1 MTTLSTH
8 LTEGE
13 KNKCHSIKTAK
24 FVFWKEISAYWK
36 FKGKI
41 SVPNQHNCCDI
52 VLGKFLSLVINLL
65 RDWSTENTAVCFCKK
80 SAFCYKYVLNKILG
94 IRLVVV
100 YKYINCN
107 VDKTTGIVTGHPAYL
122 YNNTLILFMSSCYR
136 PLKLDPSG
144 EMCIWAICAKPFFT
158 KYAPS

>member
-1 MTTLSTH
+1 MFS
-8 LTEGE
+8 E
-13 KNKCHSIKTAK
+13 KK
-24 FVFWKEISAYWK
+24 FPLIENLR
-36 FKGKI
+36 KI

-52 VLGKFLSLVINLL
+52 VLRKFLSLVINLM
-65 RDWSTENTAVCFCKK
+65 REWSTENTAVCFCKK

-107 VDKTTGIVTGHPAYL
+107 VDKTTGTFTGHPAYL

-144 EMCIWAICAKPFFT
+144 EMCI
-158 KYAPS
+158 